1 MAGVSVV
8 VVGVDNSPWVQTVLL
23 FLHDRGIPC
32 ELTAVPNLET
42 IRANGNVIPVIQ
54 VYEGG
59 ELVQTVADSFL
70 AMKYIDAKYSD
81 AKQGSDDDEE
91 EVYLQGE
98 RSRK

>member
-32 ELTAVPNLET
+32 ELTAVPNPET

-59 ELVQTVADSFL
+59 ELVQTVADS
-70 AMKYIDAKYSD
+70 ARARPIHSKGARTAAASTPI
-81 AKQGSDDDEE
+81 GP
-91 EVYLQGE
+91 
-98 RSRK
+98 RISR